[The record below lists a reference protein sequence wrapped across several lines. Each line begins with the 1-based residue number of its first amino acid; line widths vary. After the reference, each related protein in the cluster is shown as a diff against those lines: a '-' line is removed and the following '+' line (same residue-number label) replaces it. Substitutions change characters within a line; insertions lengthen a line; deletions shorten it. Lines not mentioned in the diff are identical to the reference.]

1 MWRVFEAIVDFL
13 RPRTA
18 QSRVLEMALEL
29 QRLDQRLFELC
40 EALIQPMDIEKIRQ
54 GRVPETVV
62 AELYR
67 MIEFVRLEY
76 LGEAIRELIA
86 VSQTTDEAL
95 REEFFERPAPG
106 ERFSGTIRPPR
117 RRTDGQ
123 RRASEATEETEDG
136 R

>member
-1 MWRVFEAIVDFL
+1 MWRVIEAIVDFL
-13 RPRTA
+13 RPRSA

-29 QRLDQRLFELC
+29 QRLDQRLFEFS

-67 MIEFVRLEY
+67 MVQFVRDEH
-76 LGEAIRELIA
+76 LGPAIHEL
-86 VSQTTDEAL
+86 VGVCQTTDEAL
-95 REEFFERPAPG
+95 REEFFERPGPG
-106 ERFSGTIRPPR
+106 NRFTDTMPPSR
-117 RRTDGQ
+117 RRAHGQ
-123 RRASEATEETEDG
+123 RRAGEAFEEVEDE